1 MQEYALYLFRTV
13 AFTFYFSE
21 NNLPRK
27 SRLPPPP
34 PKSRRPPKS
43 PLLPCGRF
51 LRCGGTYVFSA
62 LALGVLVVFVGSSLL
77 KVPKGGNSSVSSAQ
91 LFAIYSR
98 PLSGALFLSRFFT
111 RKYEF
116 NRVFIRACGQ
126 FLDFFTFFCLAS
138 LFCLSLSISL
148 SCSPSSLSFPLG
160 PHSFVVFSEQHQT
173 DNSTVT
179 KGK

>member
-27 SRLPPPP
+27 SRCRHHRQIPSASKVATAALWPI
-34 PKSRRPPKS
+34 SQVRWHVR
-43 PLLPCGRF
+43 
-51 LRCGGTYVFSA
+51 FSA

-98 PLSGALFLSRFFT
+98 PLSGALFSFSFL
-111 RKYEF
+111 
-116 NRVFIRACGQ
+116 RVNTSSIVCHPSF
-126 FLDFFTFFCLAS
+126 FLDFFYDFFFFVCL
-138 LFCLSLSISL
+138 LRIQCQCQF
-148 SCSPSSLSFPLG
+148 
-160 PHSFVVFSEQHQT
+160 SFVVF
-173 DNSTVT
+173 
-179 KGK
+179 